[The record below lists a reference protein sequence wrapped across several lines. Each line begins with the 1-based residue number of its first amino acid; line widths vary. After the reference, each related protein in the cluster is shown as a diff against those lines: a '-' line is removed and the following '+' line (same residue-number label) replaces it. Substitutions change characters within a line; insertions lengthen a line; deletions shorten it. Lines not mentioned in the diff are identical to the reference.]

1 MKADTS
7 TSASEYCRHGIER
20 WWARCD
26 KCADEAVAAL
36 LEKTQALAQARRDV
50 EAAEKAVIEWG
61 LALADDLKYGS
72 ESTAQVS
79 RQHVKGLANAVLA
92 ARARQAELDSRTK

>member
-50 EAAEKAVIEWG
+50 EAAEKACVDLCAFIGVNG
-61 LALADDLKYGS
+61 LDFNGPDWMNAILRAKD
-72 ESTAQVS
+72 V
-79 RQHVKGLANAVLA
+79 VKAVNA
-92 ARARQAELDSRTK
+92 ARARLAEVK